1 MTVTPHSATP
11 HCASQSAVSG
21 LIDTAAL
28 ARPMSEV
35 AHLVSL
41 LNAVPGTRRS
51 AEQAL
56 RTATVQRP
64 LDDVTSL
71 VQLLS
76 GPSHDPG
83 TAAEAVRLAAVNRPV
98 ADVPRLI
105 SLLSNTPHRSGTA
118 DQAVR
123 AAAVTRPL
131 EDLVQLIGL
140 LEAVAPDAGPE
151 QPPPDIP
158 PSPPL
163 RTGSSA
169 PVRPPDDRPPDGCP
183 RTALRLSAAV
193 ALAGCGAAHLPGGV
207 MRLHPALSAGQ
218 LVPLAAAVLCL
229 VLACGLLAGAA
240 LPVRVAAAGLTA
252 GLGVAHL
259 LAYVHVHAPVFAHGA
274 APPAAQTA
282 VALLSAVLAGALLV
296 APSR

>member
-1 MTVTPHSATP
+1 
-11 HCASQSAVSG
+11 
-21 LIDTAAL
+21 
-28 ARPMSEV
+28 
-35 AHLVSL
+35 
-41 LNAVPGTRRS
+41 
-51 AEQAL
+51 
-56 RTATVQRP
+56 
-64 LDDVTSL
+64 VTSL

-105 SLLSNTPHRSGTA
+105 SLLRNTPHQSGTA
-118 DQAVR
+118 DQAVH
-123 AAAVTRPL
+123 AAAVARPL

-140 LEAVAPDAGPE
+140 LEAAAPDASTSPE
-151 QPPPDIP
+151 EPPPDTP
-158 PSPPL
+158 PSPPM

-169 PVRPPDDRPPDGCP
+169 PVRPPPVRPPPVRPPDGRP

-207 MRLHPALSAGQ
+207 MQLRPALSAGQ
-218 LVPLAAAVLCL
+218 LVPLAAAALCL

-274 APPAAQTA
+274 APPAAQAA
-282 VALLSAVLAGALLV
+282 VALLSAVPAGALLV